1 MPAEPALGA
10 PWPVQKGLWPRPQEQ
25 ATQRFLLQGLE
36 LWVFLS
42 CALQPPP
49 GARGWTE
56 RYYFRCRFFYQHI
69 WRSWDEEEEDEYDYF
84 VRCVE
89 PRLRL

>member
-1 MPAEPALGA
+1 MN
-10 PWPVQKGLWPRPQEQ
+10 
-25 ATQRFLLQGLE
+25 ATDCPF
-36 LWVFLS
+36 
-42 CALQPPP
+42 
-49 GARGWTE
+49 
-56 RYYFRCRFFYQHI
+56 RFFYQHI